1 MHRLA
6 RMGRQSAA
14 RGARPLVILLL
25 AAVLLAS
32 PASAK
37 RRSRPDAVDVE
48 AEVRTAPIASQIQNG
63 VFS

>member
-1 MHRLA
+1 
-6 RMGRQSAA
+6 MGRQSAT

-25 AAVLLAS
+25 AAALLVS

-48 AEVRTAPIASQIQNG
+48 AEVRTALIAFQTQSG
-63 VFS
+63 VHV

>member
-1 MHRLA
+1 M
-6 RMGRQSAA
+6 
-14 RGARPLVILLL
+14 ILLL
-25 AAVLLAS
+25 AAALLAS

-37 RRSRPDAVDVE
+37 RRSRPDAVDAE